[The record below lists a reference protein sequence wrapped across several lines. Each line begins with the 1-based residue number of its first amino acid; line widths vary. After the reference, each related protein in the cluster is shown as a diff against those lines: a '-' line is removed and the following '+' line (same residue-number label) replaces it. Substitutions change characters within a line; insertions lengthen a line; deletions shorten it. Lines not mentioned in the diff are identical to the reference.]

1 MIKKPTYED
10 LQKRIEQLEKEL
22 NEKSSLSAQTTYNI
36 HYQRFFEICELAK
49 NAIAV
54 LETKD
59 NGNTFYV
66 KYVNKSA
73 ETIEKVSRDKI
84 LEKSLEENFPVIK
97 RSGFLEVL
105 RRVLKSGISEEF
117 VSKAYIGQ
125 HLINWNQNQIFRLS
139 ENQLAIIYTDETIQH
154 KREFELHESR
164 EKLKLAMDAANYYS
178 FEINLENQ
186 KIYTDPAVYESL
198 SYTNNEI
205 NDLMKSTGSLIHPE
219 EFGSIKKYITKL
231 PKNEKIEFNY
241 EFRIKDKKDHWVWF
255 KSSGRNIEWDSE
267 GNPLKIVGL
276 IRNIQAEKEKEQQ
289 LKENEARLNLA
300 LRSAKQGLID
310 WNVQTNEIYFSPEWA
325 KMLEYE
331 PSEIEYNYDFLV
343 KIGHPDD
350 MPQSALNLVA
360 HLSGEKEIFESEV
373 RVKTKSGNWK
383 WILTHGKIVEWD
395 EKGNPLRGLAIQTD
409 ISSLKDTENKLKE
422 SQEKYKDLVTLLPE
436 IVYECDVNGRVTFVN
451 QRALEIF
458 EYTQEEFEK
467 GLNVMQVIIPE
478 EIPKA
483 IENIQL
489 LLTGKGRKS
498 EEYTCITKSGK
509 TFPAIIYSTAIKQN
523 NEYTGH
529 RGIMVD
535 ISEQKNTIN
544 ALRTSEEKFMQLAN
558 NISDAFWLRTLD
570 YKVLY
575 ANPACYLTIGK
586 NFNEVFENT
595 DIYKEWIHPDDRE
608 RVINQLIK
616 NKNEPDKE
624 HFYEHR
630 IIDSNNVVRW
640 LWIRTF
646 PVYNEKGVVYRRAG
660 IASDITHHRQLLSEL
675 IEARNKAE
683 ESDRLKSAFL
693 ANMSHEIRTPMNGIL
708 GFTELLRDSHI
719 NPVEKENYIKVIHTN
734 GLQLLNLIN
743 DIVDIA
749 KIEANQL
756 LITKINVPINSLLFD
771 IYNLFI
777 EEQKRLHKTEISFT
791 FETPSNSERVE
802 IFTDRFR
809 LQQILSN
816 LLSNAFKFT
825 KSGEIRFGYSIV
837 ENNGISQFLFFVKD
851 TGIGIAE
858 NMQEIIFER
867 FRMIENK
874 NYKNKQGTGLGLAI
888 SKGLLELLGGKIWVT
903 SDPHSGSSFYFT
915 VPVSNTTHENQSENN
930 FKAASKMDRLKKT
943 KILVV
948 EDDADNLEFLKRLL
962 QMKGTQVVT
971 AISGEDA
978 IEIIQKDQ
986 NIELVLMDI
995 LLPEMSGYE
1004 ATRRIKEI
1012 NPNLPVIAQTAY
1024 AMQNDREKCL
1034 EYGCDDYI
1042 SKPINKDL
1050 LFKKILN
1057 FL

>member
-1 MIKKPTYED
+1 
-10 LQKRIEQLEKEL
+10 
-22 NEKSSLSAQTTYNI
+22 
-36 HYQRFFEICELAK
+36 
-49 NAIAV
+49 
-54 LETKD
+54 
-59 NGNTFYV
+59 
-66 KYVNKSA
+66 
-73 ETIEKVSRDKI
+73 
-84 LEKSLEENFPVIK
+84 
-97 RSGFLEVL
+97 
-105 RRVLKSGISEEF
+105 
-117 VSKAYIGQ
+117 
-125 HLINWNQNQIFRLS
+125 
-139 ENQLAIIYTDETIQH
+139 
-154 KREFELHESR
+154 
-164 EKLKLAMDAANYYS
+164 MDAANYYS
-178 FEINLENQ
+178 FEINLENL

-198 SYTNNEI
+198 GYTNNEV
-205 NDLMKSTGSLIHPE
+205 NDLMKSTGSLIHPD
-219 EFGSIKKYITKL
+219 EFNQIKKFL
-231 PKNEKIEFNY
+231 SNQPKNEKIEYNY

-267 GNPLKIVGL
+267 GKPLKIVGL
-276 IRNIQAEKEKEQQ
+276 IRNIQTEKEKEQQ
-289 LKENEARLNLA
+289 LKENDARLNLA

-325 KMLEYE
+325 KMLGYD

-350 MPQSALNLVA
+350 MPQSALNLAA
-360 HLSGEKEIFESEV
+360 HMSGEKEIFESEV

-383 WILTHGKIVEWD
+383 WVLTHGKIVEWD

-409 ISSLKDTENKLKE
+409 ISSLKEAEYKLKD

-436 IVYECDVNGRVTFVN
+436 IVYECDVNGKVTFVN

-458 EYTQEEFEK
+458 EYTQEDFEK
-467 GLNVMQVIIPE
+467 GLNVLQVIIPE

-498 EEYTCITKSGK
+498 EEYTCVTKSGK
-509 TFPAIIYSTAIKQN
+509 TFPVIIYSTAIQQN

-529 RGIMVD
+529 RGIMID
-535 ISEQKNTIN
+535 ISEQKNIIN
-544 ALRTSEEKFMQLAN
+544 ALRTSEEKFVQLAN
-558 NISDAFWLRTLD
+558 NINDAFWLHSLD
-570 YKVLY
+570 YKILY

-595 DIYKEWIHPDDRE
+595 DIYKEWIHPDDRDKI
-608 RVINQLIK
+608 INQLIK
-616 NKNEPDKE
+616 NKNEPNKE

-646 PVYNEKGVVYRRAG
+646 PVYDENGVVYRRAG

-708 GFTELLRDSHI
+708 GFTELLR
-719 NPVEKENYIKVIHTN
+719 NPYLNPIEKENYIKVIHTN

-756 LITKINVPINSLLFD
+756 LVTKVNFPINSLITD
-771 IYNLFI
+771 IYNLFV
-777 EEQKRLHKTEISFT
+777 EEQKRLHKTDILFT
-791 FETPSNSERVE
+791 FETPSD
-802 IFTDRFR
+802 TDRLNILTDRYR

-825 KSGEIRFGYSIV
+825 KSGEINFGYSIIDS
-837 ENNGISQFLFFVKD
+837 NGNSQFLFFVKD
-851 TGIGIAE
+851 TGMGIPE

-874 NYKNKQGTGLGLAI
+874 SYKNKQGAGLGLAI

-903 SDPHSGSSFYFT
+903 SDPQTGSSFYFT
-915 VPVSNTTHENQSENN
+915 IPVSDTAQAKHSKIDLKASSE
-930 FKAASKMDRLKKT
+930 MDRLKKT
-943 KILVV
+943 RVLVV

-962 QMKGTQVVT
+962 QIKGTVVIT
-971 AISGEDA
+971 ATSGEEA

-986 NIELVLMDI
+986 NIQLVLMDI

-1004 ATRRIKEI
+1004 ATKKIKEI
-1012 NPNLPVIAQTAY
+1012 NPNLPIIAQTAY

-1050 LFKKILN
+1050 LFKKILG
-1057 FL
+1057 FI